1 MRFHFCVEYTK
12 LKLRKKT
19 VLLNFYCNHHTVG
32 IAINKHVDKLEP
44 PVSVCCLL
52 PSPRLPLSASPPSSC
67 NKGYIDNFSKRVP
80 VFPHSPASD
89 MFFLAPHTS
98 TFVIH
103 SAHFNK
109 LETLETGIAV
119 MFWFAFETRVPTIIF
134 QNTRELFD
142 SRAEENPK
150 ITCSLE
156 THALAI
162 KSRLFVN
169 ERLCWFIC
177 CRVRGYNRSAR
188 ACALVCVRSVS
199 IVCLCVRLGKG
210 QRDTVLHITAL
221 QMAVVSGC
229 DSESE

>member
-1 MRFHFCVEYTK
+1 
-12 LKLRKKT
+12 
-19 VLLNFYCNHHTVG
+19 
-32 IAINKHVDKLEP
+32 
-44 PVSVCCLL
+44 
-52 PSPRLPLSASPPSSC
+52 
-67 NKGYIDNFSKRVP
+67 
-80 VFPHSPASD
+80 
-89 MFFLAPHTS
+89 
-98 TFVIH
+98 
-103 SAHFNK
+103 
-109 LETLETGIAV
+109 
-119 MFWFAFETRVPTIIF
+119 MFWFAFETLTVPTIIF

-229 DSESE
+229 DSESEWVPTPFRCTLSDLTNTVELKQAPYLSLSLWHTLSILTQPLRGTKSCFLRQEYIKGQEYISRRDA